1 MFRREE
7 LRLMRTKTEAAIG
20 EEFETVSLDRFPI
33 RFRKYE
39 ITPIVAEVP
48 TKEDALSLYRRLKAI
63 SPASFIFEAG
73 GSGEARGRYAHIGL
87 APHKLFVAEKGKDFL
102 KEVEA
107 YLKERRSES
116 ARFPFAGGV
125 AGYFGYEMAGQ
136 WENLFHDEPS
146 RELKHDLTPPA
157 MLMEPSVMVIVDS
170 LLQRATIVANVP
182 VEEEGGEAA
191 RRLDEARCKVAHVS
205 SIIESGAFA
214 AKKHSKG
221 GTYAGQP
228 ISNKSRNSFIE
239 MVRRAKE
246 YIAAGDAFQIV
257 LSQRFYIPTDI
268 PSLDIYETLRE
279 GNPSPYLFF
288 FDFDGVEVF
297 GSSPEVLVKVEGDR
311 VITRPLAGTRPRGSS
326 EAADIRLCEELLA
339 DEKELAEHV
348 MLIDLARNDLGRVC
362 ETGSVRVTEALGI
375 ERYSRVMH
383 IVSQVEG
390 VKKAHLSPLEVLRH
404 TFPAGTVS
412 GAPKIRAME
421 LIDELEDAPRGPYAG
436 AVGYV
441 DYQGN
446 MDMSIAI
453 RTFFKVEDKLYLQAG
468 AGVVSDSVPEREYEE
483 TLNKARALFEAVKKA
498 KKAEAA

>member
-1 MFRREE
+1 
-7 LRLMRTKTEAAIG
+7 
-20 EEFETVSLDRFPI
+20 
-33 RFRKYE
+33 
-39 ITPIVAEVP
+39 
-48 TKEDALSLYRRLKAI
+48 
-63 SPASFIFEAG
+63 
-73 GSGEARGRYAHIGL
+73 
-87 APHKLFVAEKGKDFL
+87 
-102 KEVEA
+102 
-107 YLKERRSES
+107 
-116 ARFPFAGGV
+116 
-125 AGYFGYEMAGQ
+125 
-136 WENLFHDEPS
+136 
-146 RELKHDLTPPA
+146 
-157 MLMEPSVMVIVDS
+157 
-170 LLQRATIVANVP
+170 
-182 VEEEGGEAA
+182 
-191 RRLDEARCKVAHVS
+191 
-205 SIIESGAFA
+205 
-214 AKKHSKG
+214 
-221 GTYAGQP
+221 
-228 ISNKSRNSFIE
+228 
-239 MVRRAKE
+239 AKE

-297 GSSPEVLVKVEGDR
+297 GSSPEVLVKVEKDK

-362 ETGSVRVTEALGI
+362 EAGSVRVTEALGV

-390 VKKAHLSPLEVLRH
+390 IKRSGISPLEVLKH

-421 LIDELEDAPRGPYAG
+421 LIDELEGAPRGPYAG

-453 RTFFKVEDKLYLQAG
+453 RTFFKVEGKLYLQAG
-468 AGVVSDSVPEREYEE
+468 AGIVSDSVPEREYEE

>member
-1 MFRREE
+1 
-7 LRLMRTKTEAAIG
+7 MRAKTEAAIG
-20 EEFETVSLDRFPI
+20 EELEATSFDRFPI

-39 ITPIVAEVP
+39 IMPVVAEVP

-87 APHKLFVAEKGKDFL
+87 APQKLFVAEKGKDFL

-107 YLKERRSES
+107 YLKERHAPES
-116 ARFPFAGGV
+116 AKFPFAGGV

-136 WENLFHDEPS
+136 WERLFHDEPS

-157 MLMEPSVMVIVDS
+157 MLMEPSVMVVVDS
-170 LLQRATIVANVP
+170 LLQRATIFANVP
-182 VEEEGGEAA
+182 VEEGDYKAA
-191 RRLDEARCKVAHVS
+191 RRLDEAKGKVAYVS

-214 AKKHSKG
+214 AKGHSKG

-228 ISNKSRNSFIE
+228 ISNKSHNSFVE

-297 GSSPEVLVKVEGDR
+297 GSSPEVLVKVEKDK

-326 EAADIRLCEELLA
+326 EAADIRLCEELLT

-362 ETGSVRVTEALGI
+362 EAGSVRVTEALGV

-390 VKKAHLSPLEVLRH
+390 IKRSGISPLEVLKH

-421 LIDELEDAPRGPYAG
+421 LIDELEGAPRGPYAG

-453 RTFFKVEDKLYLQAG
+453 RTFFKVEGKLYLQAG
-468 AGVVSDSVPEREYEE
+468 AGIVSDSVPEREYEE